1 MKLDKEQTSERL
13 AILFDK
19 PQMCYRD
26 QIEADK
32 LALHY
37 AAICAR
43 EQLAAMFGNNSQTK
57 EKPAF

>member
-1 MKLDKEQTSERL
+1 MLKLTKEQTSERL
-13 AILFDK
+13 ASLFDK

-26 QIEADK
+26 TIEADK

-37 AAICAR
+37 AALCAR
-43 EQLAAMFGNNSQTK
+43 EQIASFFETK